1 MTSLYPSISCDNKSV
16 CDICHFAKQRKLP
29 FNISLSHATSKF
41 ELLHFYIWG
50 LITCKIDCL
59 NSLIFIY
66 FRVVYYTLHVFWLV
80 FRFVSGNEGVKS
92 KRIKKEVKR
101 AT

>member
-1 MTSLYPSISCDNKSV
+1 MIQV
-16 CDICHFAKQRKLP
+16 
-29 FNISLSHATSKF
+29 
-41 ELLHFYIWG
+41 WG
-50 LITCKIDCL
+50 SLITRKTHYL

-66 FRVVYYTLHVFWLV
+66 FRVVSCVLHVFWLV
-80 FRFVSGNEGVKS
+80 FCYVSGNEGVKS